1 MKRGRGRHRLLA
13 GLSALLMAPAIGW
26 AQDTGTGLPESV
38 APAHAEEADL
48 LRADGW
54 RLVIQAPEPLDRLL
68 REYLDIARFQREA
81 AEPGALPISRAELRR
96 LVVSAPEQARGLID
110 AEGYFGARI
119 TTRVH
124 DEVPGRPIEVTLTVE
139 PGELTQVSRV
149 QFVFEGELDAR
160 LEAGEASAQALVDG
174 LSAQWGLPVGAVFRQ
189 VDWTAAKNAAL
200 ARLRADGYPTAVWS
214 GTSSTVDA
222 TTRQARLFMVAD
234 SGPAFAFGDIRIEGL
249 DRQPASA
256 IVNTAPFRPGDPY
269 SEKQLLDWQERIQ
282 KLNLFESI
290 FVSTD
295 LDPAHAKAAPVL
307 VQVREQQMQTAT
319 TGIGVSSDTGP
330 RVSAEYLHRNL
341 FGLDWQAK
349 AAVRLGRN
357 DRAGSL
363 DFTSHPWEG
372 RRRGLVSTQATRIV
386 EDDQAVTLSARARV
400 GLLREGERLERTD
413 YIEVQNASVTADG
426 GAKVSE
432 ASAYS
437 ATVQWIYRDVDS
449 RTLPTRGSTTLAQ
462 LTVGRSYSALEEK
475 GFFGR
480 AYLRSTWYWPLPA
493 NWYAT
498 VRGEAGQVFAR
509 EAVSIPDTLL
519 FRAGGDES
527 VRGYA
532 YRSLGVV
539 TDGVVTGGRVM
550 FTSSVEVARPILARL
565 PALWGA
571 VFVDV
576 GDAAASADKLD
587 PRVGYGV
594 GVRFR
599 SPVGPLKLD
608 IARGQQLQDWRI
620 HFSVGI
626 SL

>member
-1 MKRGRGRHRLLA
+1 MKKGLGRHRLLA

-26 AQDTGTGLPESV
+26 AQDTGAGGGEPAAL
-38 APAHAEEADL
+38 AHAEEADL

-54 RLVIQAPEPLDRLL
+54 RLLIRAPEPLDRLL

-96 LVVSAPEQARGLID
+96 LVVSAPDQARGLID
-110 AEGYFGARI
+110 AEGHFGARI

-124 DEVPGRPIEVTLTVE
+124 DEVPGQPIEVTLTVE

-160 LEAGEASAQALVDG
+160 LEAGETAAQALVDG

-307 VQVREQQMQTAT
+307 VQVREQQMQAAT

-462 LTVGRSYSALEEK
+462 LTAGRSYSALEEK

-480 AYLRSTWYWPLPA
+480 AYVRSTWYWPLPA

-498 VRGEAGQVFAR
+498 ARGEAGQVFAR

-519 FRAGGDES
+519 FRVGGDES

-571 VFVDV
+571 VFIDV

-587 PRVGYGV
+587 PKVGYGV